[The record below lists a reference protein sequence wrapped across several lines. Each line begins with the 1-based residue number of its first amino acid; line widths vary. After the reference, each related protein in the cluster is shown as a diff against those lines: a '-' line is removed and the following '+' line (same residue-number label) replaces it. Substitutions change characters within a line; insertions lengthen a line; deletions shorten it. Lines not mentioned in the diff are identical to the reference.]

1 MVIASKTPN
10 KVHHP
15 ERPTFDHWCYAIFF
29 PIPFSSRQTTWAG
42 SPFYKKIFFR
52 SSFRFLSLL
61 LAFFFLISVVPVI
74 AGQRP
79 NVLWIVVDDMST
91 NFSCY
96 GETSIQTPNID
107 RIAKEGVMF
116 SHAYATAPVCSSS
129 RSAMITGM
137 YQTNIGAH
145 HHRSGRGEHRI
156 QLPSEV
162 RLLPEL
168 FQEAGYFTCI
178 GSGVPGIDFRSLPTK
193 SPKLGKTDYNFEW
206 DPAIYDSHDWAERKK
221 GQPFFMQV
229 QLHGGKLRGDTAVS
243 YDKMRA
249 RAVAELGS
257 ATEPD
262 KVNLPPYY
270 PRDPVLLDDWAAYL
284 DSVRMTDW
292 HVGQVLARLKAEG
305 ILEETLVIFMTD
317 HGISHARGKQFLYD
331 EGSHIPFVIRGPGM
345 KSGTIREDLVEHI
358 DMGAISLAAAGLKVP
373 DWMQGRDVFANDY
386 KVREAVYAARDRCGE
401 AADRI
406 RSVRTPRFLYIR
418 NFYPERPLL
427 MPNDYK
433 DHKAIIQRLRELA
446 ATDSL
451 APLSR
456 EILFAPA
463 RPAEELYAWTEDPS
477 QIHNLAMDSEQSET
491 LSRLST
497 ELDEWI
503 VRTGD
508 PGAES
513 PEIYALEIADELSV
527 IKPETDRYRTF
538 KANAEVYKQWM
549 AEEHIELFDV
559 GSASS
564 ESKEHFVGKAKL
576 Q

>member
-1 MVIASKTPN
+1 
-10 KVHHP
+10 
-15 ERPTFDHWCYAIFF
+15 
-29 PIPFSSRQTTWAG
+29 
-42 SPFYKKIFFR
+42 
-52 SSFRFLSLL
+52 
-61 LAFFFLISVVPVI
+61 
-74 AGQRP
+74 
-79 NVLWIVVDDMST
+79 
-91 NFSCY
+91 
-96 GETSIQTPNID
+96 
-107 RIAKEGVMF
+107 MF

-229 QLHGGKLRGDTAVS
+229 QLHGGKLREKTPAVS

-305 ILEETLVIFMTD
+305 ILARTRDFHDGSRNQSCPGKTVSLRRRV
-317 HGISHARGKQFLYD
+317 SHSLCDSGARY
-331 EGSHIPFVIRGPGM
+331 EVRNHS
-345 KSGTIREDLVEHI
+345 EDLVEHI
-358 DMGAISLAAAGLKVP
+358 DMGYFP
-373 DWMQGRDVFANDY
+373 GRS
-386 KVREAVYAARDRCGE
+386 G
-401 AADRI
+401 
-406 RSVRTPRFLYIR
+406 
-418 NFYPERPLL
+418 
-427 MPNDYK
+427 
-433 DHKAIIQRLRELA
+433 
-446 ATDSL
+446 
-451 APLSR
+451 
-456 EILFAPA
+456 
-463 RPAEELYAWTEDPS
+463 TE
-477 QIHNLAMDSEQSET
+477 
-491 LSRLST
+491 
-497 ELDEWI
+497 
-503 VRTGD
+503 
-508 PGAES
+508 
-513 PEIYALEIADELSV
+513 
-527 IKPETDRYRTF
+527 
-538 KANAEVYKQWM
+538 
-549 AEEHIELFDV
+549 
-559 GSASS
+559 GS
-564 ESKEHFVGKAKL
+564 
-576 Q
+576 